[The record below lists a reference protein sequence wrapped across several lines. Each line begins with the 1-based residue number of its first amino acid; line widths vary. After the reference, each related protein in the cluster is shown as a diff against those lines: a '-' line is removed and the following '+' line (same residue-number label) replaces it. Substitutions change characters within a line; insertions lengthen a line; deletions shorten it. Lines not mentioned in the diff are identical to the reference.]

1 MAKFNKDTFLNEI
14 TGKVQSAIDKNL
26 ITKEDI
32 QNKDIDRLHGF
43 IQYELLEYIED
54 RKFAIDVLKDFN
66 YDEKAPWE
74 DIQEHFGTF
83 KSLMDIALVNLWKFL
98 DSEGATQ
105 YEYYNNTAYDPDS
118 PMLDLAHDLEDK
130 APYEDEDGDGYS
142 YERPKLNRKI
152 RLANQEDEPGEQ
164 DESYESQY
172 ESAKDNINFSHLN
185 EGMLDTEPNYAV
197 IGQKFGEYICNKLG
211 KDDKI
216 NEYIDPII
224 KAYFKNDSNA
234 LAEINK
240 NISLGICSWCKQYAP
255 NYLKKMKSEIQ

>member
-14 TGKVQSAIDKNL
+14 TNKVQSAIDKNL

-32 QNKDIDRLHGF
+32 NNKDIDRLHGF

-105 YEYYNNTAYDPDS
+105 FEYYNVTSYDPDS
-118 PMLDLAHDLEDK
+118 PMLDLAHDLEDR
-130 APYEDEDGDGYS
+130 APYEDEDGDGFKE
-142 YERPKLNRKI
+142 ERPKLNRKI
-152 RLANQEDEPGEQ
+152 RLSDDNTNDDDDTVDE
-164 DESYESQY
+164 
-172 ESAKDNINFSHLN
+172 
-185 EGMLDTEPNYAV
+185 T
-197 IGQKFGEYICNKLG
+197 FGP
-211 KDDKI
+211 D
-216 NEYIDPII
+216 
-224 KAYFKNDSNA
+224 F
-234 LAEINK
+234 
-240 NISLGICSWCKQYAP
+240 
-255 NYLKKMKSEIQ
+255 

>member
-14 TGKVQSAIDKNL
+14 TNKVQSAIDKNL

-32 QNKDIDRLHGF
+32 QNEDIDRLHGF

-105 YEYYNNTAYDPDS
+105 FHYYNVGSYNPDS
-118 PMLDLAHDLEDK
+118 PMLDLVHDLEDK
-130 APYEDEDGDGYS
+130 APYEDEDNDGFNM
-142 YERPKLNRKI
+142 EPRKLNRKI
-152 RLANQEDEPGEQ
+152 RIADDEDADDFAVEE
-164 DESYESQY
+164 
-172 ESAKDNINFSHLN
+172 N
-185 EGMLDTEPNYAV
+185 LDDME
-197 IGQKFGEYICNKLG
+197 F
-211 KDDKI
+211 
-216 NEYIDPII
+216 
-224 KAYFKNDSNA
+224 
-234 LAEINK
+234 
-240 NISLGICSWCKQYAP
+240 
-255 NYLKKMKSEIQ
+255 

>member
-32 QNKDIDRLHGF
+32 QNKDLDRLHGF

-83 KSLMDIALVNLWKFL
+83 QSLMDIALVNLWKFL

-105 YEYYNNTAYDPDS
+105 FEYYNNTTYDPDS

-130 APYEDEDGDGYS
+130 APYDEEDDGFNF
-142 YERPKLNRKI
+142 EKKPKMNRKI
-152 RLANQEDEPGEQ
+152 RLATPEEETGETEPKEQ
-164 DESYESQY
+164 DESLMY
-172 ESAKDNINFSHLN
+172 
-185 EGMLDTEPNYAV
+185 
-197 IGQKFGEYICNKLG
+197 
-211 KDDKI
+211 
-216 NEYIDPII
+216 
-224 KAYFKNDSNA
+224 
-234 LAEINK
+234 
-240 NISLGICSWCKQYAP
+240 
-255 NYLKKMKSEIQ
+255 